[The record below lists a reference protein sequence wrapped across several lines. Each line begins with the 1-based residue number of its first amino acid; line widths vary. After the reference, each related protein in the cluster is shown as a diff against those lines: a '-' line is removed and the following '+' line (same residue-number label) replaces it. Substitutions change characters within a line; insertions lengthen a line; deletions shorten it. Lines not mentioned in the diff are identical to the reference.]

1 MTDVNGKHVNSRLQ
15 SFNFEDRD
23 QRLRGLAEAAYMR
36 FKRVP
41 TAKIYAFISALPLE
55 PVRRGQW
62 QQSPIY
68 AGSDTADQPAKK
80 SKAQAKYSYCLYIWT
95 RCVPLIARNLY
106 SSTTD
111 SQTHDNPRP
120 PTPGGASQS
129 GSSVPHT
136 ESDSVASSSK
146 FRHFQATRLC
156 KMDNW
161 CSSSVPP
168 ATIWEESR

>member
-1 MTDVNGKHVNSRLQ
+1 MALSVAVTDVNGKHVNSRLQ

-80 SKAQAKYSYCLYIWT
+80 SKAQAKYSDCLYIWT

-106 SSTTD
+106 SWEIRRLIQSRQQPHNATAPNNARRCL
-111 SQTHDNPRP
+111 SQ
-120 PTPGGASQS
+120 
-129 GSSVPHT
+129 
-136 ESDSVASSSK
+136 
-146 FRHFQATRLC
+146 
-156 KMDNW
+156 W
-161 CSSSVPP
+161 
-168 ATIWEESR
+168 